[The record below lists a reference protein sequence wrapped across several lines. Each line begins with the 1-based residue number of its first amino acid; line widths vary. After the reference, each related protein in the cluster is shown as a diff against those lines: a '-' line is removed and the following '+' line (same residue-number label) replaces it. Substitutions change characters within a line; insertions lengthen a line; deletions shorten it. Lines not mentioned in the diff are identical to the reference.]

1 MNTIATAFI
10 MDLPVSLPDSPENL
24 LRAVENKIKYLKESA
39 HAMMDYR
46 NALVSVTS
54 TYCDTPYH
62 ILPSSFE
69 VLDFEPPPPQI
80 LTSSVSHVCDRW
92 REISRNCPTTAHA
105 EFEWFLQAYWH
116 YSKEFTPSTYATQ

>member
-92 REISRNCPTTAHA
+92 REISLNLPYYRPCGV
-105 EFEWFLQAYWH
+105 
-116 YSKEFTPSTYATQ
+116 